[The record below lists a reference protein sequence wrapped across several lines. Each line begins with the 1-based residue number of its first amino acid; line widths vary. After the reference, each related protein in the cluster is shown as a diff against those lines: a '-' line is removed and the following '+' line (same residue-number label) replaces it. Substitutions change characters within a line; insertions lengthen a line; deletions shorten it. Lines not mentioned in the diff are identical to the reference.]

1 MALYLQVS
9 LENEIISL
17 FLGALPKFQKS
28 VLHEW
33 YSWNWRNL
41 LKAELRLQKRWSY
54 QNKIAPHSPP
64 SPSVARPRWG
74 EGECHTPSQDPLP
87 LIIPHFTRDCK
98 LQGKSYEITKVNWIS
113 KTVPI
118 MTWYRFCRTVSRLFF
133 LQKMDFDLSA
143 VQSVSLKSILR
154 YRIILGSF
162 LSASRTTNI
171 WKQTEIREMYKGG
184 TFLKKLWCCVAG
196 GHFKIILFINWV
208 HIINW
213 PP

>member
-1 MALYLQVS
+1 MVF
-9 LENEIISL
+9 LELKE
-17 FLGALPKFQKS
+17 FTKS
-28 VLHEW
+28 
-33 YSWNWRNL
+33 RI
-41 LKAELRLQKRWSY
+41 KATETVELSE
-54 QNKIAPHSPP
+54 QNSPP
-64 SPSVARPRWG
+64 LPSLSVFCETKMG
-74 EGECHTPSQDPLP
+74 GGECHTPSQDPLP

-98 LQGKSYEITKVNWIS
+98 LQGKSCEITKVNWIS

-171 WKQTEIREMYKGG
+171 WKQTEIREMHKGVRFWRNCG
-184 TFLKKLWCCVAG
+184 AVSLEG
-196 GHFKIILFINWV
+196 ISR
-208 HIINW
+208 
-213 PP
+213 

>member
-1 MALYLQVS
+1 MIF
-9 LENEIISL
+9 LE
-17 FLGALPKFQKS
+17 
-28 VLHEW
+28 
-33 YSWNWRNL
+33 
-41 LKAELRLQKRWSY
+41 LKEFTKGRIKATETVELSE
-54 QNKIAPHSPP
+54 QNSPP
-64 SPSVARPRWG
+64 LPSLSVFCETKMG
-74 EGECHTPSQDPLP
+74 GGECHTPSQDPLP

-98 LQGKSYEITKVNWIS
+98 LQGKSCEITKVNWIR

-208 HIINW
+208 HIIKW
-213 PP
+213 PL